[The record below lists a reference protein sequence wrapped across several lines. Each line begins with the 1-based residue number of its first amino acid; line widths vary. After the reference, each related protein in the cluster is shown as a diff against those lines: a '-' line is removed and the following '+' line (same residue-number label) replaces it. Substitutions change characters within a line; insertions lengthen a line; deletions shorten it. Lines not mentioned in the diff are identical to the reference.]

1 MSYSKRTSKF
11 DDSSDGHVRELLG
24 QAGPRTCRT
33 GMSDH
38 LQTDPDHLPP
48 AEGAKLQTVNKAH
61 RKKTNRNEALA
72 AKNQNIQIH
81 VSIRVDR
88 QTKDRIKMSD
98 FPELEDFSNVP
109 ASNDPQA
116 DFLARERALL
126 GDEFGPTPDNYQE
139 TRQEQVSSQNQ
150 EDQFGLGDFDS
161 SPIDHSNIP
170 APNLTGPADEL
181 ASFQDQYPDIS
192 HDISS
197 NQTVS
202 VPFDSNRSVS
212 YCLGFFGV
220 SMRDCFHAI
229 WGHSRDFPNGFDA
242 PAPSLYAN
250 QPSAYATPA
259 VYAQTQSEEEST
271 FITEWRTKQAE
282 EIRLR
287 DQRSIAKREETIAAA
302 EKAIDDFYHGYNTE
316 KQKNIAKNKEE
327 EAEFLQTRND
337 KLGQGTTWERI
348 SEVIELQDSRSKT
361 CGKSNKDLAR
371 FKEILLSLKREGE
384 SAPGAAG
391 Y

>member
-33 GMSDH
+33 GMSDQ
-38 LQTDPDHLPP
+38 LVEVVQDSRQ
-48 AEGAKLQTVNKAH
+48 GAKLQTVNKAH

-81 VSIRVDR
+81 FSIRVDR

-197 NQTVS
+197 NQT
-202 VPFDSNRSVS
+202 
-212 YCLGFFGV
+212 
-220 SMRDCFHAI
+220 
-229 WGHSRDFPNGFDA
+229 NGFDA

>member
-1 MSYSKRTSKF
+1 
-11 DDSSDGHVRELLG
+11 
-24 QAGPRTCRT
+24 
-33 GMSDH
+33 
-38 LQTDPDHLPP
+38 
-48 AEGAKLQTVNKAH
+48 
-61 RKKTNRNEALA
+61 
-72 AKNQNIQIH
+72 
-81 VSIRVDR
+81 
-88 QTKDRIKMSD
+88 MSD

-197 NQTVS
+197 NQT
-202 VPFDSNRSVS
+202 
-212 YCLGFFGV
+212 
-220 SMRDCFHAI
+220 
-229 WGHSRDFPNGFDA
+229 NGFDA

-384 SAPGAAG
+384 SAPGAAVLEKK
-391 Y
+391 YM